1 MPGLA
6 ALRPML
12 AQMLPALKDV
22 QFEARLTVPANVG
35 SKAFKIVEGD
45 HAAAAVARWSSR
57 VLVAFEVAQQLAGM
71 PLKAADADH
80 VTHVGIDPT
89 FATSAAK

>member
-6 ALRPML
+6 AFRPML

-35 SKAFKIVEGD
+35 SKALKIVG
-45 HAAAAVARWSSR
+45 
-57 VLVAFEVAQQLAGM
+57 G
-71 PLKAADADH
+71 
-80 VTHVGIDPT
+80 G
-89 FATSAAK
+89 